1 MTATTSPQTE
11 TLHGNAVGLDL
22 CGNVEVLSQL
32 LNSQQKALECV
43 TRALPEISA
52 AAELLIK
59 SIRNGGC
66 IHYAAAGS
74 SGLMGLADGAE
85 IPGTFGLSP
94 DRIAIHMA
102 GGVPLSGDMPGHTE
116 DDDTAALIAAKT
128 VQPQDCIIAISASG
142 STPYPLSFAQVARDR
157 GAAIICIANNA
168 DAPLF
173 TLATVA
179 IHLGTPPELI
189 AGSTRLG
196 AATAQK
202 VALNMISTLTG
213 IRLGHVFDGMM
224 VNLVADNEKLRA
236 RAVGIV
242 THITGA
248 SNATAQDCL
257 QQANGAVKPAVL
269 LAAGATSL
277 EQANNKIEQANG
289 DLRAALRHL

>member
-1 MTATTSPQTE
+1 MTATASPQTE
-11 TLHGNAVGLDL
+11 TLHSDAVGLDL
-22 CGNVEVLSQL
+22 RDDVEILSQL

-43 TRALPEISA
+43 TGALPEIAS
-52 AAELLIK
+52 AAELLVK

-74 SGLMGLADGAE
+74 SALMGLADGAE

-102 GGVPLSGDMPGHTE
+102 GGVPLKGDMPGHTE
-116 DDDTAALIAAKT
+116 DDDAAALMAAET
-128 VQPQDCIIAISASG
+128 VQAQDAVIAISASG
-142 STPYPLSFAQVARDR
+142 STPYPLSFARAARDR
-157 GAAIICIANNA
+157 GATIICIANNA

-173 TLATVA
+173 ALADVA
-179 IHLGTPPELI
+179 IHLDTPPELI

-236 RAVGIV
+236 RAAGIV
-242 THITGA
+242 TRITGA
-248 SNATAQDCL
+248 SYATAQDCL

-269 LAAGATSL
+269 LATGAKSL
-277 EQANNKIEQANG
+277 HHADKIIEQANG
-289 DLRAALRHL
+289 NLRVALRHL